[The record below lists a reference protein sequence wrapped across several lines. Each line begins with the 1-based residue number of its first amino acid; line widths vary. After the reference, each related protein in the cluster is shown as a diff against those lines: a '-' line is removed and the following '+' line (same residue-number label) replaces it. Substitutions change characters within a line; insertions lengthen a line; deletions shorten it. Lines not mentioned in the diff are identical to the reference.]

1 MFKKTAM
8 VCFACLLLLAVGVIL
23 TACGGSEEVG
33 LYDGDSLREKVTVT
47 VGSSYDFGVPTKT
60 GYTFLGWYSAKEGG
74 TAYTNAQGKSNGE
87 TWKSGNSSKIYAR
100 FIPNNYVLIFDYC
113 DATGG
118 DITENM
124 GVTYDAEIG
133 QLPVPVKEGFSFVGW
148 FTEKEKGKQI
158 TGSDGKPL
166 SGIETF
172 TDRHFTPGNE
182 GTVTLYARFGAK
194 KITYQFVSEGT
205 AVKSVTYTAGTVIY
219 ELPGSTLDNSCLVA
233 WCFDEDR
240 LYPMEFPYTVPASS
254 EENVTLYAKF
264 EEGSNA
270 VLTFTSI
277 NYDREYKV
285 GYTGVGNAV
294 RLVVPSSY
302 YNKKVTR
309 VGKIVSTTV
318 REILLPQTITEF
330 DSGAFEGCTALE
342 RIVLPS
348 GIETLPQNLF
358 KGCVALKSIIIPQKV
373 TTIGKDAFAGCE
385 SVTAVMIPA
394 KVSSI
399 GAGAFRD
406 MKSLAAFE
414 VDESNEKYKVI
425 DGVLYSK
432 VGTSAYLVQYPI
444 AKTGT
449 TYTLDPD
456 TVKVQAYAFSSA
468 NITSIVLGGSRLTT
482 IEEGAFENC
491 RKLVNVTISSTA
503 ATFTIN
509 ARAFA
514 GCANLKALKLELTK
528 VPTLS
533 DTALSGFSDT
543 FAVYVNSSMVRNYQ
557 TSNGWRTLSSR
568 ISSLGNIFGDFAVEE
583 VTGGYAIKQ
592 YFGTDTEVVIPEA
605 ISAHNIVKIGENAFS
620 FTAVTKVTI
629 PRHVTAI
636 GDGAFANCAALTTV
650 VVRCEPPTLGTGVF
664 AGVDANYG
672 IQVDHTRDVLN
683 AYKTAPGWCDIENRI
698 WSAL

>member
-1 MFKKTAM
+1 MIKRTAT
-8 VCFACLLLLAVGVIL
+8 VFLVLLLLLVGGMIL
-23 TACGGSEEVG
+23 TACSGSGEEIS
-33 LYDGDSLREKVTVT
+33 LYDGETLYKQTTVST
-47 VGSSYDFGVPTKT
+47 GDTYDFGVPQKN
-60 GYTFLGWYSAKEGG
+60 GYTFLGWYSDKEGG
-74 TAYTNAQGKSNGE
+74 TAYTNAQGKSDGE
-87 TWKSGNSSKIYAR
+87 TWKSGNSTKVYAR
-100 FIPNNYVLIFDYC
+100 YKPNNYVLLFDYC

-118 DITENM
+118 DTTENM
-124 GVTYDAEIG
+124 AVTYDAELG
-133 QLPVPVKEGFSFVGW
+133 TLPVPTKEGLSFAGW
-148 FTEKEKGKQI
+148 YTDPEKGKQI
-158 TGSDGKPL
+158 TDGQGVPVPGAEK
-166 SGIETF
+166 F
-172 TDRHFTPGNE
+172 TDRHFTLSNE
-182 GTVTLYARFGAK
+182 GITLYARWGAK
-194 KITYQFVSEGT
+194 KITYTFVSEGS
-205 AVKSVTYTAGTVIY
+205 AVKSVTYTAGTVLY
-219 ELPGSTLDNSCLVA
+219 ELPGSSLDNTCFVA
-233 WCFDEDR
+233 WCFDENR
-240 LYPMEFPYTVPASS
+240 INMLTFPYTVSASS

-270 VLTFTSI
+270 ILRFDAI

-285 GYTGVGNAV
+285 SYTGDAV
-294 RLVVPSSY
+294 RVVVPSSY
-302 YNKKVTR
+302 YGKKVTR
-309 VGKIVSTTV
+309 VGKITSTTV
-318 REILLPQTITEF
+318 KEILLPQTITSF
-330 DSGAFEGCTALE
+330 DNGAFEGCIALE
-342 RIVLPS
+342 RINIPTNAD
-348 GIETLPQNLF
+348 TLPQNLF
-358 KGCVALKSIIIPQKV
+358 KGCTALSSVIIPQKV
-373 TTIGKDAFAGCE
+373 TTIGKDAFAGC
-385 SVTAVMIPA
+385 SAVVNMMIPA
-394 KVSSI
+394 NVTSI

-406 MKSLAAFE
+406 MKALAAFTVAE
-414 VDESNEKYKVI
+414 GNEKYKAV

-432 VGTSAYLVQYPI
+432 IGTSAYLVQYPI
-444 AKTGT
+444 AKVGV
-449 TYTLDPD
+449 TYVLDPE

-468 NITSIVLGGSRLTT
+468 SITSIVLGGKINT

-491 RKLVNVTISSTA
+491 QKLVNVTISSTA

-528 VPTLS
+528 VPTLN